1 MCKFKK
7 NLIRFMSLAVALLAL
22 AAQVEQAQGYTL
34 KRVHIEGNQAFS
46 DGQIKKLM
54 RSKGSS
60 WYKEHPFVKRNLQL
74 DLANIEAFYH
84 KNGFLDCDVTA
95 EEIPPED
102 SDKLSLRLH
111 IREGSRTSV
120 ERVLLSGN
128 EKMSS
133 RQLRRA
139 LYTREGQPLDLSLL
153 NLDARSIA
161 ERYGDVGHPYA
172 QVTGEVER
180 EGTEAQ
186 VKFHIQEGPPV
197 YLGRTRYVGLRKV
210 KAFVVRRE
218 LTFRPGDLYNRSAIL
233 GSQQRI
239 YSTGLFSYVNVQL
252 ESAFGDS
259 LHPDVA
265 ITLQERPMRWMGL
278 KTDMGQHEEYDMT
291 SDLTAEWGHKNLFA
305 TGRKLSLRAIA
316 TFRVFTE
323 WENLNNRFE
332 LAYTEPWFLGDRM
345 PATMS
350 LYYEPGISSIGR
362 GYRIQRFGGEFR
374 LSRELGWFSRAW
386 LTLKYERVD
395 IFDLEP
401 EVAKIMR
408 EAAGER
414 IRRNVAL
421 SWERDTRDHVFE
433 PTRGSLTQIFTEFV
447 GGPLGG
453 DDHYVKSVASW
464 NRYQVLLKRAVLA
477 SRIKLGWA
485 EEHGQGIQ
493 VPPDVRFYAGGA
505 NTVRGFAERSLGML
519 DLTGNPLGGEG
530 LLLFNLELRRL
541 LWWRLGGSLFFDMGN
556 VWSRPRKATFDQ
568 LRSSAGL
575 EVWLSTPVGPIRL
588 ACGFPLKGNLEKT
601 KGRGHLA
608 ILFAF

>member
-1 MCKFKK
+1 MSIFKK
-7 NLIRFMSLAVALLAL
+7 SWIRFMSLTITLLVL
-22 AAQVEQAQGYTL
+22 AAQVDQARGYTL
-34 KRVHIEGNQAFS
+34 KRIHIEGNQAFS

-60 WYKEHPFVKRNLQL
+60 WYKERPFVKRDLQL

-95 EEIPPED
+95 KEIPLED
-102 SDKLSLRLH
+102 SDKLSLRVH
-111 IREGSRTSV
+111 IKEGSRTSV
-120 ERVLLSGN
+120 ERVVLSGN
-128 EKMSS
+128 ETMSS
-133 RQLRRA
+133 QQLRRD
-139 LYTREGQPLDLSLL
+139 LYTQVGQPLDLSLL

-161 ERYGDVGHPYA
+161 QRYGDEGHPYV

-186 VKFHIQEGPPV
+186 VKFHIREGPPV
-197 YLGRTRYVGLRKV
+197 HLGRTRYVGLRKV

-218 LTFRPGDLYNRSAIL
+218 LTFQPGDLYNRSAIL
-233 GSQQRI
+233 DSQQRI
-239 YSTGLFSYVNVQL
+239 YSTGLFSYVNAQL
-252 ESAFGDS
+252 ESEPGDS

-265 ITLQERPMRWMGL
+265 ITLQEKPMRWMGL

-291 SDLTAEWGHKNLFA
+291 SDVTAEWGHKNLFA

-323 WENLNNRFE
+323 WENLKNRFE
-332 LAYTEPWFLGDRM
+332 FTYTEPWFLGGRM

-350 LYYEPGISSIGR
+350 LYYEPGLSSKGR

-395 IFDLEP
+395 IFGLEP
-401 EVAKIMR
+401 EVAEILRK
-408 EAAGER
+408 AAGER
-414 IRRNVAL
+414 IRRNVSL

-433 PTRGSLTQIFTEFV
+433 PARGSLARIFTEFV

-453 DDHYVKSVASW
+453 DDHYVKNMFSW

-477 SRIKLGWA
+477 SRVKLGWA
-485 EEHGQGIQ
+485 EEHSQGTE

-519 DLTGNPLGGEG
+519 DLSGNPLGGKG
-530 LLLFNLELRRL
+530 LFLFNVELRRL

-556 VWSRPRKATFDQ
+556 VWDRPRKAAFDQ

-588 ACGFPLKGNLEKT
+588 ACGFPLKDDLDKT